1 MPTLRIRRAKEFA
14 DYLRAYAILL
24 DGDKLGEIKNGE
36 TREFPISPG
45 RHQLRV
51 KIDWCGSM
59 TIPFVAATGNEILD
73 FSVRSNLKG
82 SGGLAA
88 LYYVIFRPNKYI
100 VLERQA

>member
-1 MPTLRIRRAKEFA
+1 MPTLKIRRAKEFA
-14 DYLRAYAILL
+14 DYLRSYTILL

-45 RHQLRV
+45 QHQLRM

-59 TIPFVAATGNEILD
+59 TIPFVAATDSEILD

-88 LYYVIFRPNKYI
+88 LYYLIFKPNEWI
-100 VLERQA
+100 VVDREA